1 MRTTKRSKVA
11 ALAVGL
17 ALVAAACSDDKD
29 SGSTTTAATSASG
42 ATSSSEATSSSG
54 ATSSSEATSSSG
66 ATGSST
72 ASSGSTGGAAPSGS
86 FTWAYEQEFS
96 AYNSGLSN
104 TNASK
109 NAVVLNKVLPDTF
122 YFSSDGSLQ
131 MDKELLDS
139 AEVTSESPQVVE
151 YKINQKAAWSDGDP
165 IDCDD
170 FKLAWVANNGKHKR
184 MENGAPVTDA
194 ESKAELLLFDTAGT
208 TGFDQIKSVDCKD
221 GDKDIKVTF
230 DKPFGDWKSLFT
242 GLMPAHIVEKQAG
255 VTDIIAAVD
264 SDNVADLTKAA
275 KFYNEGWILNP
286 GELKKDIM
294 PSGDAFIIDSW
305 EAGSNITLKANPKYW
320 GTPAKSETV
329 VIRYLE
335 QQAQAQALEN
345 GEVQAMDPQPN
356 PDLVAQLNA
365 MPGIKVEN
373 GEQFTYEH
381 YDFNF
386 KSANFAKKEVRE
398 AFAMCLPR
406 QQIIDNLIKPQ
417 NPEAQIL
424 NSRYFQSFEKNYKD
438 TSGGKY
444 DKVDIA
450 GAKAKLAA
458 AGVTTPLEV
467 RVGYKTPNQRRTNEV
482 ELLKA
487 SCDQAGFSIQD
498 KGAEDFFDKDLPDG
512 NFDVALFAWAGSSL
526 KSGSSSTYQ
535 TGGGN
540 NQGNYSNPEVD
551 KLITELNQTIEEDK
565 ITELA
570 IQIDTILWDDLATI
584 PAFTFPAI
592 LAYTDKASG
601 VVWNPTQAD
610 LTWNAQEWTVAK

>member
-29 SGSTTTAATSASG
+29 DTKTSTAPSSSTAAPASSSAPTDSTATSGSTTESSAGSAA
-42 ATSSSEATSSSG
+42 E
-54 ATSSSEATSSSG
+54 
-66 ATGSST
+66 GS
-72 ASSGSTGGAAPSGS
+72 S

-122 YFSSDGSLQ
+122 YFSADGSLQ

-139 AEVTSESPQVVE
+139 AEVTSESPQTVV
-151 YKINQKAAWSDGDP
+151 YKLNAKAAWSDGEA

-170 FKLAWVANNGKHKR
+170 FKVNYVANSGKHKK
-184 MENGAPVTDA
+184 MENGVVATDG
-194 ESKAELLLFDTAGT
+194 ETKSELLLFDTAGT
-208 TGFDQIKSVDCKD
+208 TGYDQIKTVDCKD
-221 GDKDIKVTF
+221 GDKTITVTF

-242 GLMPAHIVEKQAG
+242 GLMPAHVVEKQAG
-255 VTDIIAAVD
+255 VADIIKAVD
-264 SDNVADLTKAA
+264 EDNVEDLTKAA
-275 KFYNEGWILNP
+275 KFWNEGWILNP
-286 GELKKDIM
+286 GQLKPEIM
-294 PSGDAFIIDSW
+294 PSGDAFIIDKW
-305 EAGSNITLKANPKYW
+305 EAGASITLKANPKYW
-320 GTPAKSETV
+320 GTPAKSDTV
-329 VIRYLE
+329 VIRYIE
-335 QQAQAQALEN
+335 QQGQAQALEN
-345 GEVQAMDPQPN
+345 KEVQAMDPQPN
-356 PDLVAQLNA
+356 PDLVAQLSA
-365 MPGIKVEN
+365 MAGVKVEN
-373 GEQFTYEH
+373 AELFTFEH

-386 KSANFAKKEVRE
+386 KNANFAKKEVRE

-406 QQIIDNLIKPQ
+406 QQIIDSLIKPQ
-417 NPEAQIL
+417 NPEAKVL
-424 NSRYFQSFEKNYKD
+424 NSRYFQSFEKDYTD

-444 DKVDIA
+444 DKVDA
-450 GAKAKLAA
+450 EGAKAKLAA
-458 AGVTTPLEV
+458 AGVTTPIDV

-487 SCDQAGFSIQD
+487 SCDPVGFNIIDSG
-498 KGAEDFFDKDLPDG
+498 KEDFFDVDLPEG

-526 KSGSSSTYQ
+526 KSGSSSTYI

-551 KLITELNQTIEEDK
+551 KLINELNQTIDEAK

-570 IQIDTILWDDLATI
+570 IKIDTMLWDDLATI
-584 PAFTFPAI
+584 PAFTFPGI
-592 LAYTDKASG
+592 LAYDENAKG
-601 VVWNPTQAD
+601 VQFNPTQAD
-610 LTWNAQEWTVAK
+610 LSWNAQEWQAAE